1 VWSLEQRR
9 PQITTIAIIVFQRT
23 SRGDWQEDDP
33 GMDDHEDGD
42 GERWD
47 LAGHVDGSMMII
59 RNVQASYQTIWSI
72 GFIVVST
79 ASTLESLFELSYRIP
94 KLFT

>member
-1 VWSLEQRR
+1 MIEE
-9 PQITTIAIIVFQRT
+9 PQEIVVIMAV
-23 SRGDWQEDDP
+23 DDDP
-33 GMDDHEDGD
+33 VMEDHKDGD

-47 LAGHVDGSMMII
+47 LAGHVDGCSMMII
-59 RNVQASYQTIWSI
+59 IRNMQASYQTVWSI

-79 ASTLESLFELSYRIP
+79 ALTLKLLFELSYRIP